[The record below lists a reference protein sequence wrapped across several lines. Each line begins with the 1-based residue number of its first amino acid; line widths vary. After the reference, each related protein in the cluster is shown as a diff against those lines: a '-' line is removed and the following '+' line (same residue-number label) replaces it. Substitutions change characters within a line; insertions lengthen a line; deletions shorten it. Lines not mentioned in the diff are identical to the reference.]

1 MATHSLPD
9 SPAVEGVHLVAI
21 RRLQRA
27 LERERSANNVLE
39 AYEQE
44 FRDFRTL
51 QSANR
56 VNTAEAKARRISEEV
71 KAAITLWH
79 DSLTAP

>member
-1 MATHSLPD
+1 MATHSIPD
-9 SPAVEGVHLVAI
+9 APAVEGQHLVAI

-27 LERERSANNVLE
+27 LERELSAHRVLE

-44 FRDFRTL
+44 YRDWRTL

-56 VNTAEAKARRISEEV
+56 VNVAEAKARAISEEV

-79 DSLTAP
+79 DSLEAA

>member
-1 MATHSLPD
+1 MATHTLPD
-9 SPAVEGVHLVAI
+9 APAVEGKHLVAI

-27 LERERSANNVLE
+27 LERERSAHNVLE

-44 FRDFRTL
+44 YRDFRTM

-56 VNTAEAKARRISEEV
+56 VNVSEVRAREISEAV
-71 KAAITLWH
+71 KAAITLWN
-79 DSLTAP
+79 DSLIPD